1 MTTKKIA
8 VKESTSTKHKAL
20 HTIIAQLQ
28 TALPLLKEQLGEK
41 KFEKR
46 IKKAA
51 KFLIAGIKKAPTKK
65 PAPAIEKAI
74 PVKKV
79 IPIKKAIPVKKKM
92 VKPVSSK

>member
-28 TALPLLKEQLGEK
+28 TALPVLKEQLGEK

-51 KFLIAGIKKAPTKK
+51 KVLVAGIKKAPAKK
-65 PAPAIEKAI
+65 TAL

-79 IPIKKAIPVKKKM
+79 IPVKKVATPKKK
-92 VKPVSSK
+92 VTKPVASK

>member
-28 TALPLLKEQLGEK
+28 TALPVLKEQLGEK

-51 KFLIAGIKKAPTKK
+51 KFLVAGIKNAPTKK
-65 PAPAIEKAI
+65 TAPVVEKAI
-74 PVKKV
+74 PIKKV
-79 IPIKKAIPVKKKM
+79 IPVKKAIPVKKKT
-92 VKPVSSK
+92 VKPVTSK